1 MIDEI
6 LFDCEE
12 RMENSIKAFERALSK
27 VRTGRANPKMFD
39 EVRVDYYGVQTPINQ
54 VGSIAVPEPSQ
65 LVVKPY
71 DRNLVKEVE
80 KAILAANLNVTP
92 QNEGD
97 QLRIVLPPLTE
108 ERRKQLVKET
118 KGATEDAKVAIR
130 NVRRDANDAIKKLEK
145 ASELSED
152 DAKGY
157 QEDVQKLTD
166 QFIEKIGA
174 LADAKEKELMTV

>member
-1 MIDEI
+1 M
-6 LFDCEE
+6 
-12 RMENSIKAFERALSK
+12 
-27 VRTGRANPKMFD
+27 
-39 EVRVDYYGVQTPINQ
+39 
-54 VGSIAVPEPSQ
+54 
-65 LVVKPY
+65 
-71 DRNLVKEVE
+71 
-80 KAILAANLNVTP
+80 TP

-166 QFIEKIGA
+166 QCIERIGA
-174 LADAKEKELMTV
+174 LADAKEKDLMTV